1 MLTVNKQIIP
11 LPADNKILN
20 TSNHDRDSAG
30 LTYVYPVIS
39 RRAGGL
45 SIGINLNPNNACNWR
60 CVYCQV
66 PDLKRG
72 AAPAIDLVKL
82 ERELCGFLEQLLFG
96 DFMQQHVPTT
106 ARTIHDIALSG
117 NGEPTSAREFAGI
130 ISLIGRVIQ
139 RFPLPATLKLRLITN
154 GSLIHHAAV
163 QSGLRQMAQLNGE
176 VWFKVDSVTSMGR
189 WKINHTRGSL
199 HQMRSNLQLS
209 ASLCPTWLQTCVFNW
224 NGLAPD
230 DNETQAYLD
239 FVRTMLQE
247 GVDIKG
253 VLLYSLARPSL
264 QAEADSLSNS
274 SQDWME
280 RFANRIRE
288 LGITVKVSV

>member
-1 MLTVNKQIIP
+1 
-11 LPADNKILN
+11 LPTDSKILG
-20 TSNHDRDSAG
+20 TDNHDRDSAG

-72 AAPAIDLVKL
+72 TAPAIDMRKL
-82 ERELCGFLEQLLFG
+82 ERELCDFLEQLLFG
-96 DFMQQHVPTT
+96 NFMQQHVPLE
-106 ARTIHDIALSG
+106 ARIIHDIALSG
-117 NGEPTSAREFAGI
+117 NGEPTSASEFADI
-130 ISLIGRVIQ
+130 ITLLGDVIQ

-154 GSLIHHAAV
+154 GSLIHRATV
-163 QSGLRQMAQLNGE
+163 QAGLRQMAQLNGE
-176 VWFKVDSVTSMGR
+176 VWFKVDSATKTGR
-189 WKINHTRGSL
+189 LKINHTRSSL
-199 HQMRSNLQLS
+199 QQMRQNLQLS

-230 DNETQAYLD
+230 DNEIQAYLH
-239 FVRTMLQE
+239 FVRTMLRA
-247 GVDIKG
+247 GIDIKG

-264 QAEADSLSNS
+264 QDEADNLSCAS
-274 SQDWME
+274 KDWME
-280 RFANRIRE
+280 QFANSIRE
-288 LGITVKVSV
+288 LGIAVQVSV